1 MSYHHQLDDGEKAEL
16 LRIARSALKEYLA
29 TGRLPPGAPHKKT
42 LLEPAGVF
50 VSLHAGDKLRGCI
63 GTITASLPL
72 YKAIMEMTM
81 AAASRDP
88 RFEPVSRE
96 ELTLLTIEVSVLGPR
111 KAITSPAEIELGT
124 HGVCVS
130 SGSRRGLLLPKVAA
144 EEGWDGETFLTR
156 TCEKAGLAADAWR
169 LESTLVEI
177 FSAQV
182 FAEELASGSGDAA
195 G

>member
-1 MSYHHQLDDGEKAEL
+1 MSYSHQLDDGEKAEL
-16 LRIARSALKEYLA
+16 LRIARTSLKEYLA
-29 TGRLPPGAPHKKT
+29 TGRLPPGAPHKKS

-50 VSLHAGDKLRGCI
+50 VSLQAGEKLRGCI

-88 RFEPVSRE
+88 RFDPVSSD

-111 KAITSPAEIELGT
+111 KTITSPTEIELGT

-144 EEGWDGETFLTR
+144 EEGWDGETFLVR
-156 TCEKAGLAADAWR
+156 TCQKAGLPADAWR
-169 LESTLVEI
+169 LESTRVEI